1 MKLDPVAKKSQR
13 RTFKRVF
20 LKKSPVLVCAI
31 HGPFQSS
38 NIHTQNLL
46 NVHIATFNLVKICT
60 SQY

>member
-20 LKKSPVLVCAI
+20 FKKSPVLVCAI

-38 NIHTQNLL
+38 NIHTQNL
-46 NVHIATFNLVKICT
+46 HIATFNLVKICT